1 MEKRMHAGESRKY
14 LAKSKIENRETEGEK
29 EIKGI
34 EKKSTNET
42 KLFRIISRDNTNIWV
57 AF

>member
-1 MEKRMHAGESRKY
+1 MHAGESRKY